1 MSNSDS
7 GLTAKRSNRLLVAVL
22 TALCAVSASA
32 LYAQDYAR
40 LGERTILGT
49 ARYIGMGG
57 AMSAI
62 GGDPSAVHDNPAGLG
77 LYRRTEVMITFD
89 ECMDKTKVKDNNYTS
104 FRNCVSIPQA
114 SVVISLPSYK
124 DSDEGIQFNNVMFSY
139 HRLRTYNR
147 DIYATRQTPSPSL
160 GNLLY
165 YADVDWDIPF
175 CSDRGNATSGLQLNE
190 SGQVNEFA
198 VDWSMNISN
207 RWFVGAGVHAQS
219 ARLYSDAV
227 YSEVFKTVNQ
237 EGRNMTIKNSSSL
250 ILTNA
255 SVSGALGLIYR
266 PIMWLR
272 IGFGLQTASL
282 GAMRT
287 YASGKLT
294 ALYDSLRT
302 SYAPDIDYS
311 DSKFHMPWHTSTSV
325 ACQIG
330 AYGMISFQHDY
341 FHQKGE
347 TDRHSLRA
355 GFEVI
360 PILGMY
366 INAGY
371 AYESTF
377 KNDTRIVG
385 MDPTFVRQDTYF
397 MHPKDAHYAS
407 VALGYRGTYVIVQA
421 AYQYCRQ
428 QFNLWP
434 HEEAS
439 PFAVTADTHRIVLT
453 LAWHRY

>member
-1 MSNSDS
+1 MN
-7 GLTAKRSNRLLVAVL
+7 
-22 TALCAVSASA
+22 
-32 LYAQDYAR
+32 
-40 LGERTILGT
+40 
-49 ARYIGMGG
+49 
-57 AMSAI
+57 
-62 GGDPSAVHDNPAGLG
+62 DNPAGLG
-77 LYRRTEVMITFD
+77 LYRRTEVMLTQD
-89 ECMDKTKVKDNNYTS
+89 ECMDKTRVEGNNYTS
-104 FRNCVSIPQA
+104 FRNCVSINQA
-114 SVVISLPSYK
+114 SVVISMPSYRE
-124 DSDEGIQFNNVMFSY
+124 SDEGIQFNNVMFSY

-160 GNLLY
+160 GNMLY

-175 CSDRGNATSGLQLNE
+175 CADRGNASSGLQLYE

-207 RWFVGAGVHAQS
+207 RWFVGAGVHVQS
-219 ARLYSDAV
+219 SRLYSDAV
-227 YSEVFKTVNQ
+227 YSEVFKSVNQ

-266 PIMWLR
+266 PLMWMR
-272 IGFGLQTASL
+272 IGFGLQTASV
-282 GAMRT
+282 GSMRT

-330 AYGMISFQHDY
+330 AYGMVSFQHDY

-360 PILGMY
+360 PVLGMY

-397 MHPKDAHYAS
+397 MHPVGAHYAS
-407 VALGYRGTYVIVQA
+407 LALGYRGTYVIVQA
-421 AYQYCRQ
+421 AYQYCRRQ
-428 QFNLWP
+428 MNLWP
-434 HEEAS
+434 HEEAA
-439 PFAVTADTHRIVLT
+439 PFAVSADTHRIVLT
-453 LAWHRY
+453 LGWHRY